1 MLEDQNDHQNEQ
13 GQQQIFHGAEVFCA
27 VAAAKG
33 IDTHRDQRKTDGK
46 HNRTG
51 DDRREELAQGLEEE
65 AQHAFKNAAD
75 DGCTHNG
82 TIGQHTAAHTADNT
96 VEHANK
102 AGTGTHD
109 DGHATAH
116 GADGEQL
123 HQRDHTGHEHG
134 TLQQR
139 DLQICEL
146 TTRNAAGT
154 GDDQQRG
161 QVAHKHGADM
171 LQTQRD
177 RLFQGHFCVELIRRL
192 FELDFLQMFHSPQ
205 ILTKIILF
213 DCFTKKADLL

>member
-1 MLEDQNDHQNEQ
+1 MES
-13 GQQQIFHGAEVFCA
+13 
-27 VAAAKG
+27 
-33 IDTHRDQRKTDGK
+33 T
-46 HNRTG
+46 TG
-51 DDRREELAQGLEEE
+51 DDRREKLAQRLEEE
-65 AQHAFKNAAD
+65 AQHAFKDAAD

-123 HQRDHTGHEHG
+123 HQCDHTGHEHG

>member
-1 MLEDQNDHQNEQ
+1 M
-13 GQQQIFHGAEVFCA
+13 
-27 VAAAKG
+27 
-33 IDTHRDQRKTDGK
+33 
-46 HNRTG
+46 
-51 DDRREELAQGLEEE
+51 DDRREKLAQRLEEE
-65 AQHAFKNAAD
+65 AQHAFKDAAD

-109 DGHATAH
+109 NGHATAH
-116 GADGEQL
+116 GADGEP
-123 HQRDHTGHEHG
+123 
-134 TLQQR
+134 LQQR
-139 DLQICEL
+139 DLQICKF

>member
-1 MLEDQNDHQNEQ
+1 MPTE
-13 GQQQIFHGAEVFCA
+13 I
-27 VAAAKG
+27 
-33 IDTHRDQRKTDGK
+33 TDGK
-46 HNRTG
+46 YNRTG

-65 AQHAFKNAAD
+65 AQHAFKNATD

-96 VEHANK
+96 VEHADK
-102 AGTGTHD
+102 TGTGTHD
-109 DGHATAH
+109 DGHTTAH

-123 HQRDHTGHEHG
+123 HQCDHTGHEHG